1 MDNLED
7 ERSNNEFEIEFT
19 DLPAHESE
27 SMASSLLV
35 RGADILTTV
44 RNWYLTAKSTNRI
57 EQEEDDN
64 FEIEFTNLPSDNNHS
79 ICSKLASFSPLVT
92 LRARLWRTFIIV
104 CTLLLAC
111 MLFFSAFPSM
121 RDTASGLFVR
131 PTPTSTPSA
140 PVSQWTAIRV
150 VTELTPGV
158 IVVGQKAT
166 TVWTGTTT
174 DSGTTLIIWDTTA
187 LPGLPPQ
194 GKDCPARPAIGFSH
208 QVGGA
213 PVRATGFSGP
223 YATLHLYPT
232 PVSVPAFPNA
242 FGWTASILFSEPT
255 GYTSP
260 ITLNGADIHTGSPLL
275 FQLDAAQD
283 PLAFLTLDPA
293 QPASNQGNSAANAGA
308 SWSVTMYFP
317 AAGCY
322 SLTASWP
329 GGHWAINFAAGQ

>member
-1 MDNLED
+1 MDNLEE

-44 RNWYLTAKSTNRI
+44 RNWYLTTKSTNRI

-64 FEIEFTNLPSDNNHS
+64 FEIEFTNLPSDKNHS
-79 ICSKLASFSPLVT
+79 ISSKLASFSPPVT
-92 LRARLWRTFIIV
+92 LRAHLWRTFIIV

-111 MLFFSAFPSM
+111 MLVFSAFPSM
-121 RDTASGLFVR
+121 RDKASNLFVR

-140 PVSQWTAIRV
+140 PVSQWTSIRV
-150 VTELTPGV
+150 VIELTPGV

-166 TVWTGTTT
+166 TAWTETTT
-174 DSGTTLIIWDTTA
+174 ASGITIWDTTA
-187 LPGLPPQ
+187 LPGPPPQ
-194 GKDCPARPAIGFSH
+194 GKDCPARPAIGYSH

-213 PVRATGFSGP
+213 PIRATGFSGP

-242 FGWTASILFSEPT
+242 FGWTASILFSVPT

-260 ITLNGADIHTGSPLL
+260 IRLNGADTHTGSPLL
-275 FQLDAAQD
+275 FQLEAAQD
-283 PLAFLTLDPA
+283 PLAFLTLDPS
-293 QPASNQGNSAANAGA
+293 QPASNQGSSAANPGA